1 MTNDSSPYEPSLP
14 WRTGSSIIMGLAGSL
29 CRIFMF
35 GASNPDIHGLDRFQE
50 LLDERADVDKRQR
63 GLITVSNHISISSF
77 SIDDPL
83 IWGALPFSYAFNPS
97 NLRWSTG
104 SYDLCFTNKVFST
117 FFTFGQVLPTHRS
130 AHSTYGGLFQ
140 PTMTQ
145 AVRLLSRQPFSQA
158 YNSAHEPTNIEHRP
172 DPSVLSPDISDPF
185 SSPHLTY
192 STDGTDTF
200 PAPSSYPSRKYAWIH
215 IFPEGRVHQHPR
227 KTMRYFKWGVARLIL
242 EPDVC
247 PDIVPMWIE
256 GNDQVY
262 NEEREWPRFV
272 PRPGKTLGIWFGE
285 NVGGAR
291 DNVFTE
297 LRRKWREL
305 AEDERKQRDSSK
317 GHEELGVLSEGLKYG
332 KAAIELRIEC
342 TRRVRDEVL
351 KVRRIRGLP
360 DEDPKNGLVET
371 WLEEGGKREGRMKD
385 GSLVK
390 DV

>member
-1 MTNDSSPYEPSLP
+1 
-14 WRTGSSIIMGLAGSL
+14 MGLAGSL

-35 GASNPDIHGLDRFQE
+35 GASNPDIHGLDQFRD

-63 GLITVSNHISISSF
+63 GLITVSNHISISIF
-77 SIDDPL
+77 DNAQNVMGL
-83 IWGALPFSYAFNPS
+83 MFNY
-97 NLRWSTG
+97 RII
-104 SYDLCFTNKVFST
+104 ST
-117 FFTFGQVLPTHRS
+117 FFTFGQVLPTHRR
-130 AHSTYGGLFQ
+130 AHSIYGGLFQ

-145 AVRLLSRQPFSQA
+145 AVRLLSRQPFTQA
-158 YNSAHEPTNIEHRP
+158 YSSEHESTNVKNRP

-192 STDGTDTF
+192 STNGTDTF

-262 NEEREWPRFV
+262 NEEREWIRFA
-272 PRPGKTLGIWFGE
+272 PRPGKTLGIWFGG

-305 AEDERKQRDSSK
+305 VENERKQRNTLK
-317 GHEELGVLSEGLKYG
+317 GEEELGILSEGLKYG
-332 KAAIELRIEC
+332 KEAIELRIEC
-342 TRRVRDEVL
+342 TKRVRDEVL
-351 KVRRIRGLP
+351 RVRRMRGLP

-371 WLEEGGKREGRMKD
+371 WMEEGGKREGRMKD

-390 DV
+390 EI